1 MKGSILLVE
10 DETCLARLM
19 ALELSEAGY
28 EVTIAKDGLLGLEQ
42 AQTTAPDL
50 LLLDWSLPKLTGL
63 DICAKLRI
71 AGHAVP
77 IIFVT
82 SRAED
87 EYKAIALEAGAND
100 YLMKPFNINS
110 LLEKISAFFAP
121 AAVSLELNNS
131 AT

>member
-10 DETCLARLM
+10 DETRLAKLM

-28 EVTIAKDGLLGLEQ
+28 DVTIASDGLRGLEQ
-42 AQTTAPDL
+42 AKTLAPDV

-63 DICAKLRI
+63 DICAKLRT
-71 AGHAVP
+71 AGDAVP

-100 YLMKPFNINS
+100 YLMKPFNINA
-110 LLEKISAFFAP
+110 LLDKISTFFTP
-121 AAVSLELNNS
+121 AMSPAMSPAVD
-131 AT
+131 

>member
-10 DETCLARLM
+10 DETRLARLM

-28 EVTIAKDGLLGLEQ
+28 EVTVANDGLLGLEQ

-63 DICAKLRI
+63 DICAKLRT

-100 YLMKPFNINS
+100 YLMKPFNINT
-110 LLEKISAFFAP
+110 LLDKIRRLFSKASIP
-121 AAVSLELNNS
+121 AG
-131 AT
+131 

>member
-10 DETCLARLM
+10 DEARLARLM

-28 EVTIAKDGLLGLEQ
+28 EVTVASDGLAGLEQ
-42 AQTTAPDL
+42 AQATTPDL

-63 DICAKLRI
+63 DICAKLRT

-82 SRAED
+82 SRAEE
-87 EYKAIALEAGAND
+87 EYKEIALEAGAND
-100 YLMKPFNINS
+100 YLMKPFNINA
-110 LLEKISAFFAP
+110 LLDKISTFFNP
-121 AAVSLELNNS
+121 PLSPVLE
-131 AT
+131 

>member
-10 DETCLARLM
+10 DEVRLAQLM

-28 EVTIAKDGLLGLEQ
+28 NVTIASDGLAGLEQ
-42 AQTTAPDL
+42 AQTTDPDL
-50 LLLDWSLPKLTGL
+50 LLLDWSLPKLAGL
-63 DICAKLRI
+63 DICAKLRT
-71 AGHAVP
+71 AGDAVP

-100 YLMKPFNINS
+100 YLMKPFNINA
-110 LLEKISAFFAP
+110 LLDKISAFFSSGLYP
-121 AAVSLELNNS
+121 ALE
-131 AT
+131 

>member
-28 EVTIAKDGLLGLEQ
+28 DVTIASDGLAGLEQ
-42 AQTTAPDL
+42 AEANAPDL

-63 DICAKLRI
+63 DLCAKLRR
-71 AGHAVP
+71 AGDAVP

-100 YLMKPFNINS
+100 YLMKPFNINA
-110 LLEKISAFFAP
+110 LLDKISTFFNP
-121 AAVSLELNNS
+121 QLSTLLD
-131 AT
+131 